1 VRYATGLGFAPL
13 LAVAPA
19 AGPAAPIV
27 AAIALAPMLF
37 KPIVGLFTKD
47 ECKVEY
53 DAERQKFW
61 DYEARLLNVDTENSW
76 EAWKKAGTLT
86 YERGAWI
93 INQMT
98 TALDQFKAYTD
109 HVRQSCD
116 GTWIDERFHD
126 YYDFFW
132 NVVQNL
138 KKELADIDARRMESG
153 SIIQNA
159 ASSIARLFDPV
170 PGASYFPQAGTLPP
184 VNTMPALYRDGGP
197 VQPGATVPSGLLLGG
212 LALVGGYLLFSR
224 SPRR

>member
-1 VRYATGLGFAPL
+1 MRYATGLGFAPL
-13 LAVAPA
+13 LAIAPA
-19 AGPAAPIV
+19 TGPAAPFV
-27 AAIALAPMLF
+27 LAASLIPLAF

-61 DYEARLLNVDTENSW
+61 DYEARLLNVDTVNSW

-109 HVRQSCD
+109 HVRQNCD

-138 KKELADIDARRMESG
+138 KRELSDIDARRTESG
-153 SIIQNA
+153 SIIQGA
-159 ASSIARLFDPV
+159 VSSIARLFDPT
-170 PGASYFPQAGTLPP
+170 PGSPYLPQAGSLPP
-184 VNTMPALYRDGGP
+184 VNTYPALYRDGGP
-197 VQPGATVPSGLLLGG
+197 VPSGDTVPSGLLLGG
-212 LALVGGYLLFSR
+212 LALLGGYLLFSR